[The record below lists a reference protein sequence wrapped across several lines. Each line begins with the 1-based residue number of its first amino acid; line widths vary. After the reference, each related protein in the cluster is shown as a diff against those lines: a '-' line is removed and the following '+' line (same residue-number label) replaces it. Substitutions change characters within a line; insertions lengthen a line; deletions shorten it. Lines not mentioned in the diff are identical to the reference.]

1 MSSSQED
8 NRLIVKES
16 GIQKHISFWD
26 KRNKGYITPID
37 TITGFLT
44 LGYNIIFS
52 VALGTFTGIFL
63 SVLSQTSWIPD
74 PFCRSFVPNLIRS
87 RKQTSGV
94 YDEDGVFVPE
104 RFEQLF
110 DKYAKKSNESITITE
125 FVKMTKEQEELGG
138 NIKAW
143 VLGMIE
149 LCTAYFFI
157 GHRGCLSKE
166 DVRAAYDGT
175 LFYRLKDNN
184 SITQPARN
192 PYTPLAGTYLLSSRK
207 RGMRF
212 IEDQVNTLFST
223 ISITDSNVRDWVN
236 YLQDVAL
243 SSLKRGSIIQGV
255 SAPPPYRK
263 TETVVIDEEPE
274 EEEPR
279 PYLTGVA
286 QSDFVSNV
294 PVSLLG
300 GLGVAN
306 LYESN
311 QEGSDLFQNLT
322 KHEEEPQI
330 HIASDEGDGEIMNRF
345 LRHDDNDTLHQES
358 LTGVKDGEEGKLI
371 HIVSEK
377 MQEFTTTDE
386 EDSSMMHST
395 ADEGSQHEE
404 QHPVSESTAMTPPP
418 DEEVPIV
425 VPTEDNME
433 TVKNKKKNKKAV
445 DHPEN
450 QVLPVTEENKNEWP
464 TPAKA

>member
-1 MSSSQED
+1 
-8 NRLIVKES
+8 
-16 GIQKHISFWD
+16 
-26 KRNKGYITPID
+26 
-37 TITGFLT
+37 
-44 LGYNIIFS
+44 
-52 VALGTFTGIFL
+52 
-63 SVLSQTSWIPD
+63 
-74 PFCRSFVPNLIRS
+74 
-87 RKQTSGV
+87 
-94 YDEDGVFVPE
+94 
-104 RFEQLF
+104 
-110 DKYAKKSNESITITE
+110 
-125 FVKMTKEQEELGG
+125 
-138 NIKAW
+138 
-143 VLGMIE
+143 
-149 LCTAYFFI
+149 
-157 GHRGCLSKE
+157 
-166 DVRAAYDGT
+166 
-175 LFYRLKDNN
+175 
-184 SITQPARN
+184 
-192 PYTPLAGTYLLSSRK
+192 
-207 RGMRF
+207 MRF
-212 IEDQVNTLFST
+212 IEDQVNNLFST

-274 EEEPR
+274 EQEPR

-286 QSDFVSNV
+286 QSDFMSNE

-306 LYESN
+306 LYENN

-322 KHEEEPQI
+322 KHEEEPHI
-330 HIASDEGDGEIMNRF
+330 HIASDDGDGEIMNRF
-345 LRHDDNDTLHQES
+345 LRHDDNDNLHQES

-425 VPTEDNME
+425 APNEDNIE

-445 DHPEN
+445 DHSEN
-450 QVLPVTEENKNEWP
+450 QILPVTEENRNEWP